1 MPAGLRHSV
10 LLSESTMSG
19 KPNWRPR
26 RRDRRTT
33 NSFDSVQSRDHSAHI
48 GQDVVIH
55 YRWHPLYGRKARR
68 IQVERRA
75 SGEFV
80 HVELTP
86 ASITILPAWKV
97 DPVYCSG
104 LKVGTPQVSLSE
116 LCELHELLIA
126 CESRLVSSGGNA
138 VTQETHDGIAGTA
151 DTNDGACSE
160 GASRELDGP
169 A

>member
-1 MPAGLRHSV
+1 M
-10 LLSESTMSG
+10 
-19 KPNWRPR
+19 
-26 RRDRRTT
+26 
-33 NSFDSVQSRDHSAHI
+33 
-48 GQDVVIH
+48 IH

-104 LKVGTPQVSLSE
+104 LKVGTPQVSLSA

-126 CESRLVSSGGNA
+126 CESRLVSSDGNA

-151 DTNDGACSE
+151 DTTELAPRPHHG
-160 GASRELDGP
+160 SRTSPLQLQLVLEDVRLRGMSVAERQAVLGTLARFLLEAGGVATPEVGDDH